1 MEYENTLVINFTI
14 KWSFVVHTIIQF
26 LVKSHFH
33 MFSLSYRNLLGRKF
47 LLSLAKS
54 AKLEQETFFSV
65 GETDSNL
72 TDAHEN
78 HRCALAQGLWSQS
91 FSNKNLVPC
100 KNKS

>member
-54 AKLEQETFFSV
+54 AKLEQETDFFLS
-65 GETDSNL
+65 EKQT
-72 TDAHEN
+72 AI
-78 HRCALAQGLWSQS
+78 SQMPT
-91 FSNKNLVPC
+91 KTTGVH
-100 KNKS
+100 